1 MLNGS
6 PTSTD
11 YTECQLRTYDVV
23 LTTYNIIR
31 LQHVAT
37 RDTAE
42 EIAVWLRNQHREE
55 EYRPK
60 PRKMTFY
67 LIKWWY

>member
-11 YTECQLRTYDVV
+11 YIECQLRTQDVV

-31 LQHVAT
+31 LQHVAM
-37 RDTAE
+37 RDAAE
-42 EIAVWLRNQHREE
+42 EIAVWLRN
-55 EYRPK
+55 
-60 PRKMTFY
+60 
-67 LIKWWY
+67 

>member
-31 LQHVAT
+31 LQHVAM
-37 RDTAE
+37 RGTAE
-42 EIAVWLRNQHREE
+42 EIAVWLRNQHRGQ
-55 EYRPK
+55 EYWPK
-60 PRKMTFY
+60 PRKMTSC
-67 LIKWWY
+67 LTKR